1 MMKIIQ
7 ILKLQTRNRNLVDYN
22 LCSCSEEVST
32 VIFITQA
39 GNTLECVCVGV
50 CVRVRVCVGVRKLPV
65 FFITVKHT
73 SCVCVGVQKCSAL
86 RCVRKQHVPF

>member
-1 MMKIIQ
+1 MSFLQARHSRPKHETKHIKSAVF
-7 ILKLQTRNRNLVDYN
+7 ILYK
-22 LCSCSEEVST
+22 
-32 VIFITQA
+32 A

-65 FFITVKHT
+65 LFITVKHT

-86 RCVRKQHVPF
+86 RCVRKQHVAF